1 MSRVRSLALA
11 VVTCSAFAC
20 SSEAAPAATTEAL
33 APAAP
38 TAPVAAAPVAA
49 APFDAAVTF
58 KTTCGACHGETGEGN
73 GPAGMALTPRPA
85 NFGDPAFW
93 AGKDKAY
100 IAKVIKEGGA
110 AVGKSPLMVAWGGQF
125 NDQQIDALADI
136 VMGFKK

>member
-1 MSRVRSLALA
+1 MKRSILLGLS
-11 VVTCSAFAC
+11 VAFVSTSAC
-20 SSEAAPAATTEAL
+20 SSES

-38 TAPVAAAPVAA
+38 APAAPAPVAAPAPAA
-49 APFDAAVTF
+49 PAPFDAAVTF

-85 NFGDPAFW
+85 NFGDAAFW
-93 AGKDKAY
+93 VGKDKAY